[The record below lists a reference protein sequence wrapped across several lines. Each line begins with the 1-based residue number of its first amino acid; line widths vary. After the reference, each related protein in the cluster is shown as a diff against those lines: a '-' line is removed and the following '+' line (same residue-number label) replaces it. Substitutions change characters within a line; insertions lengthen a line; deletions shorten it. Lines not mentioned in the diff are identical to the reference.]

1 MSDGVSRRALPYALA
16 EAGTGGMLRAQR
28 NVRQIAYDVERS
40 SRQVRAE
47 LVIHLAKMEADGRG
61 NTD

>member
-1 MSDGVSRRALPYALA
+1 
-16 EAGTGGMLRAQR
+16 MLRAQR